1 MHYATQDWTDYV
13 RGIEP
18 KPRAAA
24 MQHHLD
30 SGCDRCSRVVD
41 LMRRVAYVT
50 AMPQVEVPASVIH
63 KAKAI
68 FNIPRKS
75 TLARL
80 VFDSFLQPLPAG
92 VRSRAHMVRQAMF
105 EAGDMLVDVR
115 LHREQ
120 DGRLVVAGQVADKSS
135 PNRYAS
141 RLVLHLVSGSERR
154 RLDANRFGEFQT
166 FFAAGSNVHLE
177 ISGLGLNIDVP
188 LHEVTA
194 PSTQEPEA
202 KALDFVLKD

>member
-18 KPRAAA
+18 EPRAVA

-30 SGCDRCSRVVD
+30 SGCDRCNRAVE
-41 LMRRVAYVT
+41 LMRRLTYIAGQ
-50 AMPQVEVPASVIH
+50 PQIQVPASVIH

-68 FNIPRKS
+68 FNIPRKR
-75 TLARL
+75 TLARI

-92 VRSRAHMVRQAMF
+92 VRSRTHMVRQAMF
-105 EAGDMLVDVR
+105 EAGDLLVDVR

-120 DGRLVVAGQVADKSS
+120 DGRLVVAGQVADKSA

-141 RLVLHLVSGSERR
+141 RLVLHLVCGAERR

-166 FFAAGSNVHLE
+166 FFAANSNVRLE

-194 PSTQEPEA
+194 PSTQEPET